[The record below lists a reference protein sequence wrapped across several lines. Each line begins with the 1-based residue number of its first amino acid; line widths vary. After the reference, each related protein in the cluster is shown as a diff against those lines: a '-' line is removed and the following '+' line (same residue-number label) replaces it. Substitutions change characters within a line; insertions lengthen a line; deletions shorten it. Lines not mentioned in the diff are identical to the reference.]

1 LADRLKILWVS
12 HMAPSPPRSGAQ
24 ARIHGLMT
32 NVAKHHDVTA
42 VVLVEPEFDL
52 DECRRAMSEYCREL
66 VLIPNLNRS
75 SGMGKRLLQLRSLAS
90 HRSFDRLRVSVAETQ
105 RVIDRLE
112 REQRF
117 DVVNLEFP
125 YLYHLKLRQSPPG
138 TRPPPV
144 VVDTHEIAYD
154 LARQMASTEVGV
166 TRRVYGSVNWRKL
179 RHEERAAFRD
189 ADGLCACSAAD
200 GERLQKDAPGARV
213 VVIPNAADV
222 DFYQPRP
229 SDPPPDGRTL
239 VYFGLLSTYP
249 NIDAVRFLMQ
259 EIWPRVAAARPDAR
273 CKIIGGKPSAEMKA
287 HAGPR
292 VEVTGFVDD
301 LRPHLASAAGIAV
314 PLRFGGGT
322 RLKIVEGMAMGRPIV
337 STRLGAEGI
346 DVTDEKDILLADDAD
361 AFAKQLIRLLDDSAL
376 GSRLGQAARTLATE
390 RYSWAAAAVALN
402 NFFHQVIERRYSRE
416 TPTKPGASAQNY

>member
-1 LADRLKILWVS
+1 LSERLKILWVS

-42 VVLVEPEFDL
+42 VCLVEPEFDL
-52 DECRRAMSEYCREL
+52 EECRGLMREFCREV
-66 VLIPNLNRS
+66 VLIPNDQRS
-75 SGMGKRLLQLRSLAS
+75 SGTGKRLLQLRSLGS
-90 HRSFDRLRVSVAETQ
+90 RHSFDRLRVMVAETQ
-105 RVIDRLE
+105 RTIDRLAQKE
-112 REQRF
+112 RF

-125 YLYHLKLRQSPPG
+125 YLYHLELRQSPPG
-138 TRPPPV
+138 TPPPPV

-154 LARQMASTEVGV
+154 LARQMAGRETGLV
-166 TRRVYGSVNWRKL
+166 RRIYGSANWRKL
-179 RHEERAAFRD
+179 RREERRAFRD

-200 GERLQKDAPGARV
+200 EQRLLTEAPGARI

-222 DFYQPRP
+222 EFYQPRP
-229 SDPPPDGRTL
+229 SDPAPDGRTL
-239 VYFGLLSTYP
+239 VYFGLLSTFP
-249 NIDAVRFLMQ
+249 NVDAIRFLMQ

-273 CKIIGGKPSAEMKA
+273 CKIIGGKPSAEIKA
-287 HAGPR
+287 WAGPR

-346 DVTDEKDILLADDAD
+346 DVAHERDILLADDAE
-361 AFAKQLIRLLDDSAL
+361 AFANQLIRLLDDSQL
-376 GSRLGQAARTLATE
+376 GARLGEAARTLAVQK
-390 RYSWAAAAVALN
+390 YSWASAASTLAE
-402 NFFHQVIERRYSRE
+402 FFQQVIAAPR
-416 TPTKPGASAQNY
+416 